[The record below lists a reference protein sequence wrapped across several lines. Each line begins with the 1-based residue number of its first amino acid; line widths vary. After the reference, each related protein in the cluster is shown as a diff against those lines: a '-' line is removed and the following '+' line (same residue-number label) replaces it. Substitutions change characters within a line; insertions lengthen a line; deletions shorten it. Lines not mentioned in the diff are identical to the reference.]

1 MSQYVG
7 KSRETVDKRI
17 ENPHGDPWYLGRVF
31 HRGITG
37 TNIASTYRVRTMTPR
52 AAPSPSARPDA
63 AGGQML
69 NDLRDV
75 YSDPDTMF
83 VVSVISE
90 AMQRGVR
97 HFKLDG
103 TPLGRLNEI
112 IDALAEDG
120 EILMDAD
127 GSKDCPRH

>member
-1 MSQYVG
+1 MNLALHIEYEDDDPREKPMGSRGGAAEVG
-7 KSRETVDKRI
+7 
-17 ENPHGDPWYLGRVF
+17 
-31 HRGITG
+31 
-37 TNIASTYRVRTMTPR
+37 
-52 AAPSPSARPDA
+52 
-63 AGGQML
+63 GGML
-69 NDLRDV
+69 NDLRDI

-83 VVSVISE
+83 VISVISD
-90 AMQRGVR
+90 AMRRGVR

>member
-1 MSQYVG
+1 
-7 KSRETVDKRI
+7 
-17 ENPHGDPWYLGRVF
+17 
-31 HRGITG
+31 
-37 TNIASTYRVRTMTPR
+37 
-52 AAPSPSARPDA
+52 
-63 AGGQML
+63 ML
-69 NDLRDV
+69 NDLRDI
-75 YSDPDTMF
+75 YSDADTIF
-83 VVSVISE
+83 VVSVISD

-120 EILMDAD
+120 EILMDSD